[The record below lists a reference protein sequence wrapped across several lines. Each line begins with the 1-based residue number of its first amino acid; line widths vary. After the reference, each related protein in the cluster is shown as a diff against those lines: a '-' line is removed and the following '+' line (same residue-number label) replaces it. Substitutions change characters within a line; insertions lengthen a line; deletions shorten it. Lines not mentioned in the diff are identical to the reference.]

1 MRRLLLRS
9 IILAA
14 VVAAAAQPVAAAK
27 PLLERI
33 PIDDQFT
40 DPFFSTECG
49 FEVIATFTG
58 FIVVHAWLNADGELV
73 HQVVNYGIRGSY
85 SANGNTLRSVD
96 TGVDTLTVYP
106 DGSMLFHVVGSVAL
120 LTAPGTGPVLGS
132 AGLFAILVTPLLD
145 EDGNPILDPDGNP
158 IFTEEVVVDAGVRPE
173 FDLAAICAALAP
185 GA

>member
-49 FEVIATFTG
+49 FDVTFTGTG
-58 FIVVHAWLNADGELV
+58 FIVVHTWLGPDGELER
-73 HQVVNYGIRGSY
+73 QVVNYGIRSSF
-85 SANGNTLRSVD
+85 SANGNTLRAVD
-96 TGVDTLTVYP
+96 TGVDTFTVYP
-106 DGSMLFHVVGSVAL
+106 DGSMLLHVVGSLAL
-120 LTAPGTGPVLGS
+120 LTAPGTGPVAGS
-132 AGLFAILVTPLLD
+132 AGLFAILFTPLLD
-145 EDGNPILDPDGNP
+145 EDGNPVLDPDGNP
-158 IFTEEVVVDAGVRPE
+158 IFTEEVVVDAGIRPE
-173 FDLAAICAALAP
+173 FDLAAICAALAS